1 MTATGDAP
9 HVRPYSDVPIT
20 LTETGDGPT
29 VLVLHGGG
37 GPITVAPLAEHLSGT
52 GRVLTPTHPG
62 WNGTPRPDWFD
73 GIADLALAY
82 LALLA
87 DRGPRDVLVVGSSI
101 GGWIAA
107 EMAVRDRSGIIGGLI
122 LIDAV
127 GVWIDDEPIRDFFA
141 LDPRGVA
148 EFSYHDA
155 RRFSQD
161 PADIPVEQLA
171 ARQANM
177 AALRL
182 FAGDPYMHD
191 PDLFGRLATVSVPA
205 LLLWGESDRIAT
217 PAYGAAYASA
227 FTDGRLETIP
237 EAGHLPHIEQPEA
250 TFAAIDSYR
259 RALR

>member
-37 GPITVAPLAEHLSGT
+37 GPITVAPLAVHLSGT

-101 GGWIAA
+101 GGWI
-107 EMAVRDRSGIIGGLI
+107 
-122 LIDAV
+122 
-127 GVWIDDEPIRDFFA
+127 DDEPIRDFFA

-155 RRFSQD
+155 RRFYQD